1 MITPHRIGLALPLLA
16 ALALSGCDRPTEGT
30 SVTIN
35 SSDGETLAAVDG
47 RSGEVKL
54 ALPGFTGAFKLP
66 KVSLEADNFELN
78 GVHLYPGSKI
88 RNVDVGN
95 GRDKAFVMTFDSPAD
110 PATVRD
116 WFREKMGEA
125 DFTLSDQGGVL
136 VGKTAE
142 EKPFRVDLRPAGGDR
157 STGTIT
163 LGG

>member
-1 MITPHRIGLALPLLA
+1 MTMPYRTALALPLLV
-16 ALALSGCDRPTEGT
+16 ALGLSACDRPNQGT
-30 SVTIN
+30 SISIN
-35 SSDGETLAAVDG
+35 GSDGETLASVDG
-47 RSGEVKL
+47 KSGEVKL
-54 ALPGFTGAFKLP
+54 ALPGFQGAFKLP

-95 GRDKAFVMTFDSPAD
+95 GRDKAFTMTFDSPAD

-116 WFREKMGEA
+116 WFHDKMSDA
-125 DFTLSDQGGVL
+125 DFTLTDQGGAL
-136 VGKTAE
+136 IGKTAE
-142 EKPFRVDLRPAGGDR
+142 EKPFRLDLRPAGSDR